1 MPVRISFDEA
11 VSGFSAFIESQGLST
26 RCLWISRETV
36 TQHRKRLWLFRP
48 FELESRESSRAFY
61 DEIVRTPSSIR
72 IDAYKLSDDF
82 SLAWVEDFGGPSQL
96 LNYGVRTNEYDVRIV
111 NSPIFWWLRTRL
123 NRFRDR
129 KHGTFE
135 WNITP

>member
-82 SLAWVEDFGGPSQL
+82 SLAWVEDF
-96 LNYGVRTNEYDVRIV
+96 
-111 NSPIFWWLRTRL
+111 
-123 NRFRDR
+123 
-129 KHGTFE
+129 
-135 WNITP
+135 